1 MASTGAISPSSSRRG
16 GNGLRYVAH
25 HERYYLV
32 GGDLFVL
39 VSRTSIDGVMFKI
52 HSYFFKRESRNFF
65 DDAPPPTPSSSAPE
79 VDDRGTCE
87 DRAIHILDVTV
98 QEFEQFLWVFYN
110 PLYSVYDADITAF
123 FSILKLAH
131 RWDFP
136 VVKDFA
142 IRELRR
148 REDEVPLVRRIRLYQ
163 EYDAPAEFLVPL
175 YAELCAREW
184 SPTDNEVEELGYEQM
199 YYVMKARETLRS
211 TGGISP
217 LPSGMTQL
225 ETFSTIENVFGL
237 PQYTTEHEPEN
248 NDANLPAGEI

>member
-1 MASTGAISPSSSRRG
+1 MASTGALSPSSSRRG

-39 VSRTSIDGVMFKI
+39 IDGVMFKI

-65 DDAPPPTPSSSAPE
+65 DDAPPPSPSSSAPE
-79 VDDRGTCE
+79 
-87 DRAIHILDVTV
+87 
-98 QEFEQFLWVFYN
+98 EFEQFLWVFYN
-110 PLYSVYDADITAF
+110 PIYNAYITAF
-123 FSILKLAH
+123 LSILKLAH

-136 VVKDFA
+136 VVKDLA

-163 EYDAPAEFLVPL
+163 EYEAPAEFLVPL

-184 SPTDNEVEELGYEQM
+184 GPTNEEVEELGYEQM
-199 YYVMKARETLRS
+199 YYVVKAREMLRS

-217 LPSGMTQL
+217 LPRGMTQL

-237 PQYTTEHEPEN
+237 PKYTKEHEPEDK
-248 NDANLPAGEI
+248 DANLPAGPI